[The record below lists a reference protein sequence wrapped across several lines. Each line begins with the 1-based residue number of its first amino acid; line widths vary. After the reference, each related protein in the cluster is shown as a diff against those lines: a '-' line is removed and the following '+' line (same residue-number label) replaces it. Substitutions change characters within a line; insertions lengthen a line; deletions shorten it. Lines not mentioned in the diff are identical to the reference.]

1 MSYEERQTR
10 LKRVHEKEAIA
21 LAMQGRW
28 QDALATNKRII
39 EVFPNDVDAYNRLGR
54 AYMELGEY
62 SLAREAYS
70 RALELDPANTIAAKN
85 LYRLSQLGE
94 TTVGARGASPHAEPH
109 YFIEEMGKTGVVN
122 LGHLAPPTVVVRM
135 VAGNEVYLKIAGTN
149 LVVENGQGEYL
160 GQVEPKHAQRLIKL
174 MGGGNKYTAAIVSS
188 AEDRLT
194 VIIREAYQ
202 HPSQAGQLSF
212 PPRGLEKLQPYVS
225 GRMLRQ
231 ELEEERELLAESQDM
246 YDEISGEE

>member
-28 QDALATNKRII
+28 QEATTLNKRII
-39 EVFPNDVDAYNRLGR
+39 ESFPNDVDAYNRLGR
-54 AYMELGEY
+54 AYMELGDY

-70 RALELDPANTIAAKN
+70 RAMELDPANTIAAKN
-85 LYRLSQLGE
+85 LHRLSQLGE
-94 TTVGARGASPHAEPH
+94 TAVGARRDSPHAEPH
-109 YFIEEMGKTGVVN
+109 DFIEEMGKTGVIN
-122 LGHLAPPTVVVRM
+122 LLFLAPPAVVVRM
-135 VAGNEVYLKIAGTN
+135 VAGNEVYLKIDGTN

-160 GQVEPKHAQRLIKL
+160 GQIEPKHAQRLIKL
-174 MGGGNKYTAAIVSS
+174 MKGGNKYSAAIVSS

-194 VIIREAYQ
+194 IIIRESYQ

-225 GRMLRQ
+225 GRMFRQ
-231 ELEEERELLAESQDM
+231 ELEEERGLLAESQDIF
-246 YDEISGEE
+246 DEIRGEE